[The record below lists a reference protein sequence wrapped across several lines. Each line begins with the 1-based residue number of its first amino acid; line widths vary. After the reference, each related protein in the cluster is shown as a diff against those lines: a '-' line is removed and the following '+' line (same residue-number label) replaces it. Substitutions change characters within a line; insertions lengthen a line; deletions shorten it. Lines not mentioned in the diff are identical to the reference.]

1 MSVCPRD
8 KVDKFYVPVRV
19 PKTDKVDKKSKMS
32 LSDKNRDKVD
42 KLSRMSEGQTKLYI
56 LRIYKRCPFP
66 KGHRGEVVVRSLR
79 TTTPSPD
86 L

>member
-19 PKTDKVDKKSKMS
+19 PKRDKVDKKSKMS

-42 KLSRMSEGQTKLYI
+42 KLSRMSEGQTNPIYI
-56 LRIYKRCPFP
+56 FYIYIGVFPFP
-66 KGHRGEVVVRSLR
+66 KVTGVK
-79 TTTPSPD
+79 
-86 L
+86 